1 MVTKIIGGAANDRV
15 VPRVRVETPCRSTES
30 LAKVKLALLQLFP
43 DLRFEREDEL
53 VVGTTEH
60 LDRLRDLI
68 RNQKIRDTAR
78 GQFLK
83 GRNADRT
90 RVSLSKQAAYMG
102 RVNFAAPSPLGV
114 LVVEIEDADL
124 ASVIDYVAESTIE
137 PEVKRSDRSGGT

>member
-15 VPRVRVETPCRSTES
+15 VPRVRVETPCRPTES
-30 LAKVKLALLQLFP
+30 LAKVKVALLQLFP

-53 VVGTTEH
+53 VVGTTEN
-60 LDRLRDLI
+60 LDRLRELI
-68 RNQKIRDTAR
+68 RNQRIRDAAR

-102 RVNFAAPSPLGV
+102 LVNFAAPSPLGAV
-114 LVVEIEDADL
+114 LVEIQDPDL
-124 ASVIDYVAESTIE
+124 TSVIDFVAESTVE
-137 PEVKRSDRSGGT
+137 PKLKPSDRSGGT

>member
-53 VVGTTEH
+53 VVGTTEN
-60 LDRLRDLI
+60 LDRLREMI
-68 RNQKIRDTAR
+68 RNQRIRDAAR

-102 RVNFAAPSPLGV
+102 LVNFAAPSPLGAV
-114 LVVEIEDADL
+114 LVEIQDPDL
-124 ASVIDYVAESTIE
+124 TSVIDFVAESTVE
-137 PEVKRSDRSGGT
+137 PKLKPSDRSGGT